1 MARRFTDRHDAGR
14 QLAQRL
20 TAYANRPD
28 VLVLGLPRGGVPV
41 AYEVAL
47 ALNAPLDVFLVRK
60 LGVPGHEELAMGAIA
75 SGGVR
80 VLNDE
85 VIEAWRIPESVIDA
99 VAAEEQRELKRRER
113 LYRGT
118 RPAPEVRRKIV
129 ILVDDGLA
137 TGSTMRAAALALRS
151 QQPAKIIAAVPVAAA
166 STLDSLKDVVDET
179 VSVLAPPDFY
189 AVGLWYEDFSPTA
202 DDEVRTLLQRAEQ
215 RFHPPRNPV
224 AQPAAQPALAVAVRG
239 VAHPVEGTSDTDG
252 ILARIGDARFVLI
265 GEATHG
271 TDEFYRMRAELTK
284 RLIAEHGFHA
294 VAAEAD
300 WPDAFRVNRFVR
312 GRSDDASANEALSDF
327 RRFPQW
333 MWRNTVVLDFV
344 QWLHDYNHALPS
356 ETLKAG
362 FYGLDLYSLNASIH
376 AVIEY
381 LDNVDPDAAI
391 RARRRYACFDQ
402 FGDDAEAYGYA
413 TSLGIAEPCEEEVI
427 QQLLELQR
435 RAAEL
440 AQRDGRIAEDEFFSA
455 EQNARIAKNAER
467 YYRAMFRGR
476 VSSWNL
482 RDQHM
487 AETLDE
493 LANYL
498 DRQAGPGR
506 SKIVVWAHNSHLGD
520 ARATAMGETGE
531 INLGQLVRENHGPS
545 AFLIGFSTYHGT
557 VSAASD
563 WGAPVERKRV
573 RPGLPDSYE
582 LLFHQVAVPAFW
594 LDLRPRD
601 EVIGGLNA
609 PRLQR
614 AIGVIYRPETERW
627 SHYFHARVADQFDL
641 MIHLDETRAV
651 EPLERTAEWEAGEA
665 PETFPFGE

>member
-1 MARRFTDRHDAGR
+1 MAKKFIDRHDAGR

-20 TAYANRPD
+20 TAYAGRPD
-28 VLVLGLPRGGVPV
+28 VVVLALPRGGVPV
-41 AYEVAL
+41 GYEVAI

-80 VLNDE
+80 VLNEE
-85 VIEAWRIPESVIDA
+85 VIEAWRIPESVIEA
-99 VAAEEQRELKRRER
+99 VTAHEQSELKRRER

-118 RPAPEVRRKIV
+118 RPAPDVRGKTV

-137 TGSTMRAAALALRS
+137 TGSTMRAAALALRG

-166 STLDSLKDVVDET
+166 STLESLREVVDET

-189 AVGLWYEDFSPTA
+189 AVGLWYEDFSPTT
-202 DDEVRTLLQRAEQ
+202 DEEVRTLLERAEQ
-215 RFHPPRNPV
+215 RFHSPGNPV
-224 AQPAAQPALAVAVRG
+224 ISTSAPPLAVSLRE
-239 VAHPVEGTSDTDG
+239 VAHPLDTLADTG
-252 ILARIGDARFVLI
+252 SILEAIGDARFVLI

-271 TDEFYRMRAELTK
+271 TDEFYRLRAELTK
-284 RLIAEHGFHA
+284 RLIAERGFDA

-300 WPDAFRVNRFVR
+300 WPDAFRVNRYVR
-312 GRSDDASANEALSDF
+312 GRSDDASANEALADF
-327 RRFPQW
+327 KRFPQW
-333 MWRNTVVLDFV
+333 MWRNTVVLEFV
-344 QWLHDYNHALPS
+344 EWLRDHNRSAARH
-356 ETLKAG
+356 AG

-381 LDNVDPDAAI
+381 LDKVDPDAAM
-391 RARRRYACFDQ
+391 RARRRYACFDH

-413 TSLGIAEPCEEEVI
+413 TSFGIAEPCEEEVV

-440 AQRDGRIAEDEFFSA
+440 AQRDGRIAEDEFFSV

-467 YYRAMFRGR
+467 YYRSMFRGR

-487 AETLDE
+487 AETLE
-493 LANYL
+493 QLAAHL
-498 DRQAGPGR
+498 DQSAGPGR

-531 INLGQLVRENHGPS
+531 INLGQLARERFGDEVR
-545 AFLIGFSTYHGT
+545 LIGFSTYRGT

-563 WGAPVERKRV
+563 WGGPVERKRV

-582 LLFHQVAVPAFW
+582 LLFHQVAIPQFW
-594 LDLRPRD
+594 LNLRRKDDPI
-601 EVIGGLNA
+601 VLLNA

-641 MIHLDETRAV
+641 MIHLDQTRAV
-651 EPLERTAEWEAGEA
+651 EPLELTAEWEAGEA